1 MSRTFA
7 FARSDPQISGGS
19 GLRSVH
25 LARDTGVRCVY
36 FGLPDG
42 WRHSDYF
49 PIHTFELV
57 NEHGERWYA
66 RFSWRTEQGFKFL
79 TSADVRRINDM
90 DYYLRDMYNAIENK
104 TYPSW
109 MLEMDVLSMHDIKTV
124 DFDPFDV
131 TRLWKNGT
139 YHTVPVGRLTLTKF
153 SDNHFRDSEQAAYN
167 MANLVPGI
175 PGPVDQLFRGRRFAY
190 RDTQNHRL
198 GRNHF
203 RIGVNSPNY
212 MKNYN
217 RDGTP
222 PVNENGKDAP
232 IYYPNTFNGPLPF
245 VDEVR
250 PKEQLQI
257 YETNAVDLQEYADFY
272 NRILPDDG
280 ARQRLV
286 DNMAESLWV
295 VPSKVRERNVKL
307 FSLIDKDF
315 ARRMDRALKA
325 LR

>member
-257 YETNAVDLQEYADFY
+257 YETNAVDLQEYADFTT
-272 NRILPDDG
+272 
-280 ARQRLV
+280 
-286 DNMAESLWV
+286 ESFLMTV
-295 VPSKVRERNVKL
+295 QGR
-307 FSLIDKDF
+307 D
-315 ARRMDRALKA
+315 
-325 LR
+325 